1 MQKID
6 TNILMKKTKDH
17 YRDRKGILLSM
28 KLACVLLTWA
38 LAGVCM
44 AQNTELKEEGYD
56 VEYEATQT
64 DYGYFGTTN
73 AIFSESTTI
82 IATFSL
88 TQNTPRDGKVYP
100 TVLSIYLQANNM
112 MSKHQEQE
120 VRAIA
125 QAGQRTIDGK
135 FPHKAVIT
143 LDNDKTVN
151 LRFAVNNLTEGYTH
165 SAVMLTAPIYDP
177 ADRDNSEMFGEI
189 ATELRMHDIRTLNI
203 AGSTLDLLAMGFH
216 TAQIINGIC
225 QELMLKGCSI
235 ETMTPSVQ
243 NTVPSA
249 LLDVSGFRSAKREKS
264 IDELVFHALGCFPQD
279 IRGIKPSQAK
289 KIISENT
296 EWVMDDVPDF
306 HELEFTSADGYDH
319 TYLGLRM
326 SAAMCWGD
334 APTGSVNQQD
344 NMPFLGYNYYF
355 RLYSNKKKQARESY
369 ETMCDDLEALGFQLK
384 KREGDRGDKDPKE
397 GTLNGLHIET
407 CYYLN
412 VRDEY
417 VIALKVTYE

>member
-1 MQKID
+1 M
-6 TNILMKKTKDH
+6 LMKKTKNR
-17 YRDRKGILLSM
+17 YKDRKRILLSI
-28 KLACVLLTWA
+28 KLVCILVAWV

-73 AIFSESTTI
+73 AIFSESTTV

-369 ETMCDDLEALGFQLK
+369 ETMCAGILILVIELLANASYPISLTLLGIIT
-384 KREGDRGDKDPKE
+384 E
-397 GTLNGLHIET
+397 
-407 CYYLN
+407 
-412 VRDEY
+412 VRF
-417 VIALKVTYE
+417 VQ

>member
-1 MQKID
+1 M
-6 TNILMKKTKDH
+6 LMKITENCSK
-17 YRDRKGILLSM
+17 DRKSRLLS
-28 KLACVLLTWA
+28 VRLLCMLIVWA
-38 LAGVCM
+38 VAFVCT

-88 TQNTPRDGKVYP
+88 TQNTPCDGKVFP

-125 QAGQRTIDGK
+125 LAGQRTVDGK

-143 LDNDKTVN
+143 LDNDKVVN

-177 ADRDNSEMFGEI
+177 ADRDNNQMFGEL
-189 ATELRMHDIRTLNI
+189 ATELRTHDIRTLTI
-203 AGSTLDLLAMGFH
+203 LGSTLDLLAMGFH
-216 TAQIINGIC
+216 TAQFINGIT

-235 ETMTPSVQ
+235 ETLTPSTQ
-243 NTVPSA
+243 STPPSA

-289 KIISENT
+289 TVISENT
-296 EWVMDDVPDF
+296 EWVMDDIPDY

-326 SAAMCWGD
+326 SASMCWGD
-334 APTGSVNQQD
+334 PPTGSPNQQD

-369 ETMCDDLEALGFQLK
+369 ETMCEDLEALGFHLVD
-384 KREGDRGDKDPKE
+384 RDGDRGDKDPKAGE
-397 GTLNGLHIET
+397 FNNLRVET
-407 CYYLN
+407 CYYMN

-417 VIALKVTYE
+417 IISLKVTYK

>member
-1 MQKID
+1 M
-6 TNILMKKTKDH
+6 LMKKTKNR
-17 YRDRKGILLSM
+17 YKDRKRILLSI
-28 KLACVLLTWA
+28 KLVCILVAWV

-73 AIFSESTTI
+73 AIFSESTTV

-88 TQNTPRDGKVYP
+88 TQNTLRDGKVYP

-369 ETMCDDLEALGFQLK
+369 ETMCEDLEALGFHLVD
-384 KREGDRGDKDPKE
+384 RDGDRGDKDPKAGE
-397 GTLNGLHIET
+397 FNNLRVET
-407 CYYLN
+407 CYYMN

-417 VIALKVTYE
+417 IISLKVTYK

>member
-1 MQKID
+1 MLI
-6 TNILMKKTKDH
+6 KKTKNR
-17 YRDRKGILLSM
+17 YKDRKRILLSI
-28 KLACVLLTWA
+28 KLVCILVAWV

-73 AIFSESTTI
+73 AIFSESTTV

-135 FPHKAVIT
+135 FPHKAAIT

-189 ATELRMHDIRTLNI
+189 ATELRMYDIRTLNI

-417 VIALKVTYE
+417 VIALKVIYE

>member
-1 MQKID
+1 M
-6 TNILMKKTKDH
+6 LMRRTENCS
-17 YRDRKGILLSM
+17 RDRKRRLLSVR
-28 KLACVLLTWA
+28 LSCVLIAWA
-38 LAGVCM
+38 VAFVCS

-125 QAGQRTIDGK
+125 QAGQRTVDGK
-135 FPHKAVIT
+135 FPHKAVII

-177 ADRDNSEMFGEI
+177 ADRDNSQMFGEL
-189 ATELRMHDIRTLNI
+189 ATELRTYDIRTLSI
-203 AGSTLDLLAMGFH
+203 LGTTLDLQAMGFH
-216 TAQIINGIC
+216 TAQFINGIT
-225 QELMLKGCSI
+225 QELMLKGCDL
-235 ETMTPSVQ
+235 ETLTPSVAH
-243 NTVPSA
+243 TPTST

-289 KIISENT
+289 TIISENT
-296 EWVMDDVPDF
+296 EWVMDELPDY

-319 TYLGLRM
+319 TYLGMRM

-334 APTGSVNQQD
+334 PPTGSPNQQD
-344 NMPFLGYNYYF
+344 KMPFLGYNYYF

-369 ETMCDDLEALGFQLK
+369 EAMCEDLEALGFHLK
-384 KREGDRGDKDPKE
+384 ERKGDSGDKDPKVGE
-397 GTLNGLHIET
+397 LNDLRVET

-417 VIALKVTYE
+417 IISLKVTYK